1 MLRKT
6 EQLKRKSF
14 EYYENKSKISKLE
27 ISPVF
32 QLVSVRDLIQKFE
45 PIQPLVSV
53 RDLIQKF
60 EPIQS
65 IN

>member
-6 EQLKRKSF
+6 EQLKRKSL

-32 QLVSVRDLIQKFE
+32 RLVSVRN
-45 PIQPLVSV
+45 
-53 RDLIQKF
+53 LIQKF